1 LANDTVRA
9 LQETAGGT
17 AAVVLLRS
25 EDSTGP
31 IHIVPTATDTTLRDI
46 ISPELRQQVA
56 DQQFQQWQSVEVPE
70 GDGTAPAIAVG
81 SSVLLPGA
89 GEHEL
94 YFIYSLTAEPA
105 TLWMVQRA
113 LIIGGVS
120 LVLALVLMT
129 WYLARQVLD
138 PVKRASRVAARL
150 ADGELSVRMGIHGQ

>member
-1 LANDTVRA
+1 
-9 LQETAGGT
+9 
-17 AAVVLLRS
+17 
-25 EDSTGP
+25 
-31 IHIVPTATDTTLRDI
+31 
-46 ISPELRQQVA
+46 
-56 DQQFQQWQSVEVPE
+56 
-70 GDGTAPAIAVG
+70 PAIAVG

-94 YFIYSLTAEPA
+94 YFIYSLTAETA

-138 PVKRASRVAARL
+138 PVKHASRVAARL
-150 ADGELSVRMGIHGQ
+150 ADGELSVRMGIHGQDELALLGRSFNDMAQNLQDQIEQLAELSRMQQRFVSDVSHELRKPLTTIRMAAELLYDPRGSLDPTHPRSEQP